1 MTASP
6 IKAIVDSYQDPIIKT
21 YSRIRFTILR
31 QPFLEEID
39 QWLPA
44 EGRVLDLG
52 SGFGLFSL
60 YFATTH
66 PKRHVVGVELSEKR
80 VAQARASAQR
90 LGLANVEYHVAD
102 VLQWEAPG
110 GLFDA
115 IYMLDVVHHLPQE
128 SVPAFLA
135 RLVSLLKPGGTLLLK
150 DVSDKP
156 RYKMLFTLALDRL
169 MVGMEPI
176 RYWSP
181 AALGEVLQNLGL
193 DVKRHLMNDILPYPH
208 VLYICKR
215 TEADA
220 KIARLDP
227 RAAGRH

>member
-1 MTASP
+1 MTDSP
-6 IKAIVDSYQDPIIKT
+6 IKDIVDSYQDPIIKA

-39 QWLPA
+39 QWLPE

-60 YFATTH
+60 YFATTQ

-80 VAQARASAQR
+80 VVQARSSAQR
-90 LGLANVEYHVAD
+90 LGLHNVEYHVAN
-102 VLQWEAPG
+102 VLEWDAPG

-115 IYMLDVVHHLPQE
+115 IYMLDVLHHLPHD
-128 SVPAFLA
+128 SVPTFLA
-135 RLVSLLKPGGTLLLK
+135 RLVSLLEPGGTLLLK

-169 MVGMEPI
+169 MVGREPI

-181 AALGEVLQNLGL
+181 AALAEVLQDLGM

-215 TEADA
+215 NDGGSKITHLDA
-220 KIARLDP
+220 ASR
-227 RAAGRH
+227 R

>member
-1 MTASP
+1 MTDSP
-6 IKAIVDSYQDPIIKT
+6 IRNIVNSYRDPIIKT

-66 PKRHVVGVELSEKR
+66 PKRHVIGVELSEKR
-80 VAQARASAQR
+80 VTQARASATH
-90 LGLANVEYHVAD
+90 LGLTNVEYHVAN
-102 VLQWEAPG
+102 VLEWEAPG

-115 IYMLDVVHHLPQE
+115 IYMLDVVHHLPQD
-128 SVPAFLA
+128 SVAAFLA

-150 DVSDKP
+150 DVSDRP

-181 AALGEVLQNLGL
+181 AALAEVLQSLGM

-215 TEADA
+215 NDA
-220 KIARLDP
+220 ETKITRLDT